1 MTAKTPSAVPVRISV
16 LGSTEVTVGDRIV
29 SLGGPGARAVL
40 ARLLVASGHVVS
52 TDLLIEDLWS
62 GGPPPKA
69 LAALQVHVSNLRR
82 LLEPA
87 RAPRTPATVIVS
99 APPGY
104 ALRLPTEAVDAWYF
118 DRLVTEGLTAA
129 DRASRIEILSQ
140 ALDRWKGIPYHE
152 HLDADWARIE
162 SARLT
167 QMYAT
172 ALEARAHAYLE
183 EGRVELAADQLDHH
197 VAEHPGREFAV
208 RLLASAQYRC
218 GRQADA
224 LATLRRTRE
233 YLLDELGVDPSPE
246 LQQLERD
253 ILQQRPSLS
262 PERADIPLHVE
273 STVPQQHPD
282 SGDIVGRDGELAQ
295 LLDAAHRSET
305 SGLHLVWIAGDA
317 GEGKSALG
325 RAFLHRSTAEGRHGA
340 WGGCPEV
347 DGAPPAWPWTEI
359 LRGLGEQEPPT
370 SPFELSRALEQLL
383 SRPGQRTVLVL
394 DDVHRADEPTLQV
407 LRHVAASARKSATL
421 VVATFRPSEITDDL
435 RATWAATAGIP
446 GARITLRGVG
456 REEART
462 IARRAGSADLDED
475 VLIELVDRTGGNPL
489 FLEEYCRLI
498 ASEGVGTLGAP
509 GTPPGVGTPKTPPGV
524 GAPKT
529 PPGVDAVR
537 GTVPDGVRN
546 ILARRISRL
555 PERTVVALRRGAVL
569 GRDFDLSV
577 LGAVGDMDDESVI
590 DALEPAVVTGIL
602 VEPAPDRLRF
612 SHDLVRETLYG
623 TLPAMRRRRIHAA
636 ALDILA
642 RRDHSDPTVLAH
654 HAIASATPATAEQ
667 CAEYVVA
674 GARAA
679 ERQSSFKDAFALW
692 AAARSLSETAI
703 EPNSRLLLEILIGQ
717 VGSQARTGDIG
728 GARDTRI
735 RAMRAARGLGNRD
748 ALVRALVSWTAPVVW
763 TIRVDPEPDTE
774 VLDEIDTALADPALT
789 AATRALLL
797 VAKVFELEGLD
808 DEGCLAAAVEARAL
822 AEESG
827 DPTTIMRAL
836 NAVGYVAFGPDL
848 VDQRLA
854 NSRQLLDVAQTVGD
868 EGFVSVAHFQRFLAA
883 TAVTDFE
890 QAHESASL
898 ATTYAAGHQLVQM
911 LGVLAVFD
919 AMVELMSG
927 RVESGLRRYD
937 EISAMMHAQGMVV
950 AQWIGTVGRIGVA
963 VARDDLSPLIEE
975 LEQIEAVRPHS
986 VRFPLILA
994 LLDRGDTDR
1003 ARKLWEG
1010 SRPYPRDY
1018 YWLAMTTFRARVT
1031 ARLAD
1036 VATARELHAQLL
1048 PFSGRIAGLDSGSFY
1063 AGPVDVALAE
1073 TAEVIGDAD
1082 AATRWRAAAS
1092 ELVTQLAERLRDVRS
1107 PAPPPPADVRSPAE

>member
-1 MTAKTPSAVPVRISV
+1 MTAKTPSAGPVRISV
-16 LGSTEVTVGDRIV
+16 LGSTEVTVCDRMV

-40 ARLLVASGHVVS
+40 GRLLVASGQVVS

-104 ALRLPTEAVDAWYF
+104 ALRLPTEAVDAWHF

-152 HLDADWARIE
+152 HLDADWARVE
-162 SARLT
+162 SARLM
-167 QMYAT
+167 QVYAT
-172 ALEARAHAYLE
+172 ALEARAHAYLD
-183 EGRVELAADQLDHH
+183 EGRVELAADQLDPH
-197 VAEHPGREFAV
+197 VAEHPEREFAV

-262 PERADIPLHVE
+262 PERADIPLRVE
-273 STVPQQHPD
+273 SSVPQQHPD

-295 LLDAAHRSET
+295 LYDAAHRSET
-305 SGLHLVWIAGDA
+305 NGLHLVWIAGDA
-317 GEGKSALG
+317 GEGKSALA
-325 RAFLHRSTAEGRHGA
+325 RAFLHRTTAEGRLGA

-359 LRGLGEQEPPT
+359 LRGLGGQEPPA
-370 SPFELSRALEQLL
+370 SPFELSRALEHLL
-383 SRPGQRTVLVL
+383 SRPEQTTVLVL

-407 LRHVAASARKSATL
+407 LRHVAASARDSATL
-421 VVATFRPSEITDDL
+421 VVATFRPSEVTDDL

-446 GARITLRGVG
+446 GARITLHGVG

-498 ASEGVGTLGAP
+498 ASEGVGTLG
-509 GTPPGVGTPKTPPGV
+509 TPPGV
-524 GAPKT
+524 GA
-529 PPGVDAVR
+529 VR
-537 GTVPDGVRN
+537 ATVPDGVRN
-546 ILARRISRL
+546 VLARRISRL

-577 LGAVGDMDDESVI
+577 LGAVSDMDDESVI

-612 SHDLVRETLYG
+612 SHDLVREALYDA
-623 TLPAMRRRRIHAA
+623 LPAMRRRRIHAA
-636 ALDILA
+636 ALDMLA

-654 HAIASATPATAEQ
+654 HAIAAATPATAER

-692 AAARSLSETAI
+692 AAARSLSETAS

-728 GARDTRI
+728 GARDTRV
-735 RAMRAARGLGNRD
+735 RAVRAARALGDRD
-748 ALVRALVSWTAPVVW
+748 SLVRALVSWTAPVVW

-774 VLDEIDTALADPALT
+774 ILDEIDTALADPALPT
-789 AATRALLL
+789 ATRALLL

-808 DEGCLAAAVEARAL
+808 DAGSLAAAVEARTL
-822 AEESG
+822 AQESG
-827 DPTTIMRAL
+827 DPTTMMRAL

-848 VDQRLA
+848 VDERLG
-854 NSRQLLDVAQTVGD
+854 NSRQLLDVAQKVGD

-883 TAVTDFE
+883 TAVTDFD
-890 QAHESASL
+890 QAYESASV

-919 AMVELMSG
+919 AMVELMAG

-937 EISAMMHAQGMVV
+937 EISATMHAQGMVV
-950 AQWIGTVGRIGVA
+950 AQWIGTIGRIGVA
-963 VARDDLSPLIEE
+963 VARGDLSPLVEE
-975 LEQIEAVRPHS
+975 LELIEGVRPHS

-1003 ARKLWEG
+1003 ARQLWEG

-1018 YWLAMTTFRARVT
+1018 YWLAMTTFRARVA

-1036 VATARELHAQLL
+1036 AATARELHAQLL

-1073 TAEVIGDAD
+1073 TAEAVGDGDA
-1082 AATRWRAAAS
+1082 AARWRAAAS
-1092 ELVTQLAERLRDVRS
+1092 ELVTRLAERLHDARS
-1107 PAPPPPADVRSPAE
+1107 PAPSPPADDRSPAE